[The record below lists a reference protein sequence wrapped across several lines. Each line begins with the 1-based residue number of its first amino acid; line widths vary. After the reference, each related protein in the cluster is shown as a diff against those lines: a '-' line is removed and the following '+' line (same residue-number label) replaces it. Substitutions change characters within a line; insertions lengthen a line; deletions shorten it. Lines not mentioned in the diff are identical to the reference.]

1 MTRIPKILHYCF
13 GMKADFGG
21 KPWSLMHYVCVA
33 SALRHLKPETVYFY
47 YQYEPSG
54 PWWDLTKPL
63 VTPVK
68 IEAPREIFGRPVS
81 HPAHRADVV
90 RLQKI
95 REFGGIYLDA
105 DVLVQRSFDDLLDNS
120 VVLGREGFDITNPA
134 TANAIILAE
143 PHAPF
148 IERWLDEYRSFRG
161 DEGYWGEHSVL
172 LPARLAREHPDEIT
186 ILPPTAF
193 FWPLWSEGHMQWMF
207 DSADPIPTTDVYA
220 NHLWESFAW
229 PYVWNLTPG
238 EVRAKDTNFNRLARP
253 YLEGLPDDFGK
264 LPLSTTLL
272 QRAKKAKRA
281 LRGSLTWG
289 FPLRLARRGRAWLR
303 AQIENPNSSEPR
315 SRGEIFEDVY
325 RNKRWGHEEGAEFFS
340 GSGSRG
346 RAAEDYVREMTAL
359 LKEHEEELG
368 RPVTVVDIGCGDFQI
383 GRALVERMPTMTYVG
398 CDIVPSLIEHN
409 QENYAS
415 DRVRFQQL
423 DIVED
428 RPPSGDVCLV
438 RQVLQHLSNDEIERA
453 LQNLSGRFTA
463 IYVTEGQP
471 ELRVG
476 PFNPDKPTGSGVR
489 FNWERG
495 VGRGLELAEAPF
507 NRRAEEVFRSFSPP
521 HEVIVTERIDVE
533 THDRQDAGSVS
544 QAIEGRASFL

>member
-21 KPWSLMHYVCVA
+21 KPWSLVHYVCVA
-33 SALRHLKPETVYFY
+33 SAIRHLKPEAVYLY

-54 PWWDLTKPL
+54 PWWDLTRAM

-95 REFGGIYLDA
+95 REHGGIYLDA

-120 VVLGREGFDITNPA
+120 VVLGREGFDVTNPA
-134 TANAIILAE
+134 AANAVILAE

-148 IERWLDEYRSFRG
+148 IERWLEEYRSFRG

-172 LPARLAREHPDEIT
+172 LPAMLAQKHPDEIT
-186 ILPPTAF
+186 VLPPTAF
-193 FWPLWSEGHMQWMF
+193 FWPLWSEGHMKWMF
-207 DSADPIPTTDVYA
+207 DSADTIPTADVYA

-229 PYVWNLTPG
+229 PYVSGLTPG
-238 EVRAKDTNFNRLARP
+238 QVRARDTNFNRWARP
-253 YLEGLPDDFGK
+253 YLEELPDDFGK
-264 LPLSTTLL
+264 LPLRTRLL

-281 LRGSLTWG
+281 LRNYLSWK
-289 FPLRLARRGRAWLR
+289 FPMMLAARGRRWLR
-303 AQIENPNSSEPR
+303 GQTAKPNPSEPQSSE
-315 SRGEIFEDVY
+315 EIFQDAY
-325 RNKRWGHEEGAEFFS
+325 RSKRWGGEEGSEFFS

-346 RAAEDYVREMTAL
+346 RAAEDYVREMSGL
-359 LKEHEEELG
+359 LREHEREIG
-368 RPVTVVDIGCGDFQI
+368 RPITVVDIGCGDFQV
-383 GRALVERMPTMTYVG
+383 GRALVEAAPTLTYIG
-398 CDIVPSLIEHN
+398 CDIVGRLIEHN
-409 QENYAS
+409 QEHYGS
-415 DRVRFQQL
+415 DRVGFQHL
-423 DIVED
+423 DIVEHS
-428 RPPSGDVCLV
+428 PPTGDVCLV

-453 LQNLSGRFTA
+453 LQNLKGFSA
-463 IYVTEGQP
+463 VYVTEGQP

-476 PFNPDKPTGSGVR
+476 PLNPDKQTGTDVR

-507 NRRAEEVFRSFSPP
+507 HRQAEEVFRSFSPP
-521 HEVIVTERIDVE
+521 HEVIVTERVN
-533 THDRQDAGSVS
+533 
-544 QAIEGRASFL
+544 L